1 MMMMMKVSSMCT
13 QAVPP
18 AGEDDD
24 TAELLR
30 LGLTAE
36 QAARVLCT
44 LGPMTQPLST
54 KLGWFTSQGLTDVT
68 LFRMLTVSPE
78 LFRLNS
84 NHLQAQLAA
93 LRATGLSPSQ
103 VAAMVNTAPLLLT
116 SKVWSERIQAKIRF
130 LTRDMGMGVQELVA
144 CPQFLICSLSGRIQP
159 RWSFHSTHCGGQPF
173 DLSLQLSPSDE
184 TFTGGLVSE
193 SLDAACAARSTTRA
207 QLFEE
212 CKSKWQQAEGK

>member
-1 MMMMMKVSSMCT
+1 MLRSEASDAAYTQRHTQSAKASAGLAISQSASNFSMPCQQFMTSVRHNARPLCGRARGGRPQQTFLPSHMMMLSSHMMMTASSMCT

-54 KLGWFTSQGLTDVT
+54 KLDWFKSQGLTDVT
-68 LFRMLTVSPE
+68 LYRMLAVSPE

-116 SKVWSERIQAKIRF
+116 SKE
-130 LTRDMGMGVQELVA
+130 
-144 CPQFLICSLSGRIQP
+144 
-159 RWSFHSTHCGGQPF
+159 
-173 DLSLQLSPSDE
+173 
-184 TFTGGLVSE
+184 
-193 SLDAACAARSTTRA
+193 
-207 QLFEE
+207 
-212 CKSKWQQAEGK
+212 